1 MALDSGMALPAS
13 GVPSVPVV
21 VVTAGWWVRRVL
33 QQPCAALI
41 LLWLAMMGSVVPTSA
56 GAAAGAS
63 PTDLDAAPAI
73 VAGASELTARVIV
86 GYRRDAELARRHPLR
101 PGVPRREAG
110 ALLQRRADALA
121 AHAGR
126 ALASGRA
133 VGSRAQ
139 VVRAVGI
146 SSEAL
151 ARQLA
156 AHPDVAWVA
165 VDGWRRASSAPN
177 DSFYAAGPALGN
189 GVGGPEAGQW
199 YLRKPDGTFVSA
211 INAEAAWTRST
222 GRGIVV
228 AVLDTGVR
236 FEHPDLGD
244 ARVLPGYDMV
254 KDPAT
259 GNDGVGGRD
268 PDASDPGDAI
278 TEAEANTVS
287 GPFYGGPP
295 RNCTERD
302 RVTNRYRASESSW
315 HGTEVV
321 GLLAAA
327 TNNDFGIA
335 GVAHGAQ
342 VLPVRVLGKCG
353 GYDSDIQ
360 AGIYWAA
367 GIDQPG
373 LPPNPT
379 PARVI
384 NLSLGGFGPCS
395 RAYQQAIDEVA
406 ALGVVVVAAAGNDA
420 SGAVG
425 TPANCQRVIA
435 VTGLRHAGTKVGFS
449 ALGPEVAIAA
459 PGGNCVN
466 FRSGQPCLYPLLTT
480 TNLGSNQPG
489 ASGFTDSFRIS
500 VGTSFSAPLVSG
512 AAAMILA
519 LRPEWGQSDVLR
531 VLQASA
537 RGFPEAVP
545 GSGVVQCPA
554 RDPEDECRCTTALCG
569 AGMLDIDAALTL
581 TAASPLA
588 APAGSSAGGA
598 VGWGWLAGLAVV
610 SGLMSAVRLG
620 RVRNRSGA

>member
-1 MALDSGMALPAS
+1 MVPPAR
-13 GVPSVPVV
+13 GIFRAPLVA
-21 VVTAGWWVRRVL
+21 VTGWRRVL
-33 QQPCAALI
+33 LVLDRILAGHLLMCLAIGLALGAPACADA
-41 LLWLAMMGSVVPTSA
+41 GTST
-56 GAAAGAS
+56 S
-63 PTDLDAAPAI
+63 DLDPVSAVFTGMPD
-73 VAGASELTARVIV
+73 LTARVIV
-86 GYRRDAELARRHPLR
+86 GYRREARLVRQHPWR
-101 PGVPRREAG
+101 PGASRSEAG
-110 ALLQRRADALA
+110 AALQRRADALA

-133 VGSRAQ
+133 VGARAQ
-139 VVRAVGI
+139 VLRAVGV
-146 SSEAL
+146 SSATL

-156 AHPDVAWVA
+156 SHTDVAWVV
-165 VDGWRRASSAPN
+165 VDGWRQVSSVPN
-177 DSFYAAGPALGN
+177 DDFYAAGPAAGN
-189 GVGGPEAGQW
+189 GFGGPEVGQW
-199 YLRKPDGTFVSA
+199 YLRKPDANFVSA
-211 INAEAAWTRST
+211 INAEAAWSRST
-222 GRGIVV
+222 GQGIVV

-236 FEHPDLGD
+236 FEHPDLGN

-254 KDPAT
+254 KDPAA
-259 GNDGVGGRD
+259 GNDGDGDRD

-278 TEAEANTVS
+278 TEAEANTVN

-302 RVTNRYRASESSW
+302 RLTNRYRASDSSW
-315 HGTEVV
+315 HGTEVA

-327 TNNDFGIA
+327 TNNNYGIA

-373 LPPNPT
+373 LPANPT

-384 NLSLGGFGPCS
+384 NLSLGGSGPCS
-395 RAYQQAIDEVA
+395 RAYQDAIDEVTA
-406 ALGVVVVAAAGNDA
+406 RGVVVVAAAGNDA

-449 ALGPEVAIAA
+449 ALGSEVAIAA

-466 FRSGQPCLYPLLTT
+466 TQSGQPCLYPLLTT
-480 TNLGSNQPG
+480 TNLGLTQPG

-500 VGTSFSAPLVSG
+500 VGTSFSAPLVAG
-512 AAAMILA
+512 AAAMVLS
-519 LRPEWGQSDVLR
+519 LRPDWGQSDVLR

-537 RGFPEAVP
+537 RAFPEPVP
-545 GSGVVQCPA
+545 GSGVVRCPA
-554 RDPEDECRCTTALCG
+554 RDPEAECRCTTALCG
-569 AGMLDIDAALTL
+569 AGMLDIDAALAM
-581 TAASPLA
+581 TAASPPTA
-588 APAGSSAGGA
+588 SSGSSGGG
-598 VGWGWLAGLAVV
+598 VLGWGWLIGFAAV
-610 SGLMSAVRLG
+610 SGLMSALRSDRAG
-620 RVRNRSGA
+620 RQRRS